1 LDRIVDTVTP
11 TPPNVET
18 RRKPSEEQLA
28 HVLES
33 TLIVEPEKNE
43 VRLILDLSEC
53 LSTYIFML
61 TTMPKRIAVIF
72 ERIKPANAS
81 CGR

>member
-1 LDRIVDTVTP
+1 MDRIVDTVTP

-43 VRLILDLSEC
+43 AKLVSDLCEC
-53 LSTYIFML
+53 LSTYMFML
-61 TTMPKRIAVIF
+61 TMMPRRIAVMF
-72 ERIKPANAS
+72 ERTKPTNAS
-81 CGR
+81 SGR